1 MIPNQTLRITRLWNK
16 LPSKIKQA
24 DEFKIGRF
32 ARSHRGKATKELTY
46 DKLKSFLDGY
56 AGFFEGDFDFEY
68 LRSLYLMNHYYTQV
82 KEVKNSFAPVFDIT
96 VPGAHTFTANGF
108 VVHNSGKDPTKVD
121 RSAAY
126 MARHV
131 AKNIVA
137 AGIAEK
143 CEVALS
149 YAIGVAE
156 PTSVNIDCFGT
167 NKIDEDKISELVRK
181 HFKLTPKGI
190 IQSLDLRRPIY
201 RQTAAYGHFGRN
213 EMGFSW
219 ERTDK
224 AEILRKEAE
233 NNFTS

>member
-1 MIPNQTLRITRLWNK
+1 
-16 LPSKIKQA
+16 
-24 DEFKIGRF
+24 
-32 ARSHRGKATKELTY
+32 
-46 DKLKSFLDGY
+46 
-56 AGFFEGDFDFEY
+56 
-68 LRSLYLMNHYYTQV
+68 MNHYYTQI
-82 KEVKNSFAPVFDIT
+82 KEIKNSFAPVFDIT

-126 MARHV
+126 AARYI

-137 AGIAEK
+137 AGMADK
-143 CEVALS
+143 CEIALS

-167 NKIDEDKISELVRK
+167 NKIPEEKIEELVKK
-181 HFKLTPKGI
+181 HFRLTPKGI
-190 IQSLDLRRPIY
+190 IESLDLRRPIY

-213 EMGFSW
+213 DMGFAW

-224 AEILRKEAE
+224 ADILRREAGL
-233 NNFTS
+233 